1 MLLIFKDPSV
11 MLVDEMLLVEI
22 LAIFM
27 LPVEIE
33 AAYKLEA
40 DIIVK
45 LLGVVLTV
53 LKEIEPDEDAEIVT
67 LSPKCIVFPER

>member
-53 LKEIEPDEDAEIVT
+53 LKEIEPDADAEIVT

>member
-1 MLLIFKDPSV
+1 MLLTFKDPSV
-11 MLVDEMLLVEI
+11 MFVDEILFVEI

-27 LPVEIE
+27 LPVEIDLV
-33 AAYKLEA
+33 YIFEA
-40 DIIVK
+40 DTIAK

-53 LKEIEPDEDAEIVT
+53 LKEIDPDEDADIVT

>member
-1 MLLIFKDPSV
+1 